1 MIDINKEIEHSKK
14 DLGKE
19 IGVSKWVRLDQKSI
33 SEFANLTEDPNFIHV
48 DVEKTKA
55 ETPFEGTIAHGFFV
69 LSFAVKFSLDVFPK
83 QENNSYNLNY
93 GFNKI
98 RFVSP
103 VPSGSNIRGRFI
115 LSDIAKKGTNGI
127 LKTFNLV
134 IETDKE
140 EKPAVSA
147 EWLTL
152 TLYK

>member
-1 MIDINKEIEHSKK
+1 MIDIHKEIEHSKK

-33 SEFANLTEDPNFIHV
+33 SEFSNLTEDPNFIHV

-98 RFVSP
+98 RFV
-103 VPSGSNIRGRFI
+103 F
-115 LSDIAKKGTNGI
+115 T
-127 LKTFNLV
+127 T
-134 IETDKE
+134 
-140 EKPAVSA
+140 
-147 EWLTL
+147 
-152 TLYK
+152 